1 MLVHSVT
8 VAKLVLFGKGTFML
22 HGKSQQNLRSMVL
35 CAMLLAVSVLLT
47 RFVSPQMGD
56 AVRFSFGT
64 IPIMLAGI
72 VCGPVYG
79 LVVGLTA
86 DLLGFFINPM
96 GAAFLPGLTLCS
108 GLLGL
113 VPALLYVKLFKSK
126 NVIWLIVAVTLSEL
140 VISGLIKSYFLMG
153 YYGGTYWVWA
163 GPKLINAIV
172 MAIIEIPVL
181 KLLLKILEKKS
192 K

>member
-1 MLVHSVT
+1 
-8 VAKLVLFGKGTFML
+8 ML
-22 HGKSQQNLRSMVL
+22 HGKSQQSLRSMVL

-153 YYGGTYWVWA
+153 YYGGTYWIWA

-172 MAIIEIPVL
+172 MAVIEIPVL
-181 KLLLKILEKKS
+181 KLLLKILEK
-192 K
+192 